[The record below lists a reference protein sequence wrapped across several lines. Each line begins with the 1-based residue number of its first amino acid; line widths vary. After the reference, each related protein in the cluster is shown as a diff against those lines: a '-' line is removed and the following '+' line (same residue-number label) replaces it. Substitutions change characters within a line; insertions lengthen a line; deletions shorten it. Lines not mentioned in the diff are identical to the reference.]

1 MSRNVIWVISSQEY
15 DDKDWRTNTYRST
28 TLSGPP
34 APGRL
39 QMVVARPSNIKYNL
53 HYDKRSSTNSSTQS
67 DSIKVVETHRSH
79 SITATIG
86 RQGSSRGA
94 SAARAHDQQRGAA
107 ALGAERHGRHL
118 QVVADVAQVAQQ
130 LQARLPILAIPRLP
144 GIEQAIII
152 SRPR

>member
-94 SAARAHDQQRGAA
+94 SAARAHDHTFFVANIA
-107 ALGAERHGRHL
+107 YDANWT
-118 QVVADVAQVAQQ
+118 VADSNDDIFNN
-130 LQARLPILAIPRLP
+130 LTSFYI
-144 GIEQAIII
+144 
-152 SRPR
+152 